1 MSKCCDTRTVEF
13 SEYTDIDFRE
23 VSSYFIKN
31 ALGQRI
37 YFLTR
42 SREVAQQTSD
52 SMFGVGHYRV
62 NSGKVSKAS
71 GTESAVGR
79 INSRSR
85 AGSRPVK

>member
-1 MSKCCDTRTVEF
+1 MCETL
-13 SEYTDIDFRE
+13 E
-23 VSSYFIKN
+23 VDYQLTLELDYKHPANFYVRN
-31 ALGQRI
+31 CFGNFI

-42 SREVAQQTSD
+42 SREIAQMTSD

-62 NSGKVSKAS
+62 SSGKMSKAPES
-71 GTESAVGR
+71 QSAVGR